1 MDFTG
6 RYRIPA
12 TPEAVWAAL
21 IDPAVLAAAIPGCE
35 KLDKTSDSDFSG
47 VATLK
52 IGPMRV
58 SFKGKVSLS
67 EMQPP
72 YRLVLSGGGD
82 GGGAGFAQGSAEVR
96 LTPSDGG
103 TELSYTA
110 SANVGGKLAQI
121 GQRLI
126 DGAARQ
132 VADQF
137 FERFAAQL
145 TPQLEPDPTSAELG
159 VVVMAPA
166 AAPPRPQPQ
175 PGLHSGIWA
184 IGLVGVVAVLLAL
197 FLLVL

>member
-12 TPEAVWAAL
+12 APEAVWAAL
-21 IDPAVLAAAIPGCE
+21 VDPAVLAAAIPGCE

-58 SFKGKVSLS
+58 SFRGKVSLS

-82 GGGAGFAQGSAEVR
+82 GGAAGFAKGSAEVR
-96 LTPSDGG
+96 LTPADGG

-110 SANVGGKLAQI
+110 SATVGGKLAQI

-145 TPQLEPDPTSAELG
+145 TPEPEPSAESG
-159 VVVMAPA
+159 VVVMAPT
-166 AAPPRPQPQ
+166 AAPPGPQGQ
-175 PGLHSGIWA
+175 AIHSGIWA
-184 IGLVGVVAVLLAL
+184 IGLVGVVAI
-197 FLLVL
+197 LLVLFMLVL